1 MTAYLAYLAFYG
13 AYGAAC
19 CLLITIVAAVIWV
32 ALRGDG
38 A

>member
-1 MTAYLAYLAFYG
+1 MTVADLLFYG

-19 CLLITIVAAVIWV
+19 CLLITIVAGVLRV